1 MAKEILTDDGQL
13 EEVGMD
19 EAKDDNKKLGLP
31 AIDDE
36 EGREDSEPDG
46 EDGTK
51 KTGDP
56 KTKKSN
62 ASAKA
67 ENKKAKKEEDDEDY
81 EDDEEDDEEEV
92 ESKSKKESKKSK
104 KEGMPPWESSCRPR
118 RNFNCACR
126 LRSAPSKISP
136 AIRTA
141 STFSSKANFTIL

>member
-13 EEVGMD
+13 EEVDMD

-46 EDGTK
+46 EGGTK

-62 ASAKA
+62 ASAKS
-67 ENKKAKKEEDDEDY
+67 EKKKVMMIKMTEKVEQKKL
-81 EDDEEDDEEEV
+81 V
-92 ESKSKKESKKSK
+92 TPKLKSLMLLQRLKLNQRKKKMTKITKMMRKMKMMRKK
-104 KEGMPPWESSCRPR
+104 
-118 RNFNCACR
+118 
-126 LRSAPSKISP
+126 
-136 AIRTA
+136 
-141 STFSSKANFTIL
+141 